1 MSHPPWPG
9 SEHQA
14 FHSRVEHCSAPGK
27 RCAPNLPGSLTRSL
41 SRRLGVDATTAM
53 RVALLYGDME
63 WLAGG
68 DSQVRYSA
76 SDYARRQ
83 GMHRNTIHADIKR
96 LVAIGA
102 IRLDCDRA
110 NSITVDLLGLF
121 PTEQE
126 IEALALPSGNPCSPE
141 QQALPPSTASPLPFG
156 AATPCWPDEPP
167 LADDHSKP
175 CLPGQQGLPTTTA
188 TPLLVGTAT
197 PCWPDEPPHAHQGS
211 NPLLHGAATIEKGF
225 KTLQKRRT
233 GRREEAHQQQATDS
247 PDVQQE
253 PIQGQEDP
261 EASEGV
267 VASPPGEASEPES
280 LQCRETWSAERLAA
294 SRSPGLNHAHSRPN
308 PASPSRPCSH
318 QKPLAEPEVAASQAS
333 AGRTAGPAS
342 ARAAGHGPA
351 IASHRPTTA
360 NHGPVTAEP
369 ALSPK
374 ETAASPETSAALL
387 DRLLEAYRASKPAE
401 WPSPSA
407 LTLTPGRKGKLQAA
421 LRYAGGTDAL
431 VRRVEA
437 ALAHVPPWYRATY
450 PVRPDGSP
458 RPAHQFFDVLF
469 RATGDEREG
478 GLEAWHVF
486 AWSEAGS
493 REPLASAGD
502 RSPGSGAGSG
512 APAEPPPETDLER
525 ARRLFIWDSPSWRLR
540 AIEAF
545 ELPMSERRRLI
556 GLLEALGDGYPGAAA
571 YQFPDPPEPAPA
583 DPATGPQEAAKSA
596 RPGPHEHLEPFSP

>member
-1 MSHPPWPG
+1 MPPPP
-9 SEHQA
+9 
-14 FHSRVEHCSAPGK
+14 SAPGK

-41 SRRLGVDATTAM
+41 SCRLRVDATTAM

-63 WLAGG
+63 WLASGA
-68 DSQVRYSA
+68 SQVRYSA

-96 LVAIGA
+96 LAAIGA

-121 PTEQE
+121 PTEQDP
-126 IEALALPSGNPCSPE
+126 EALAFPSGNPCSQE
-141 QQALPPSTASPLPFG
+141 QQALPPSTASSLPFG

-167 LADDHSKP
+167 VAHDHSNP
-175 CLPGQQGLPTTTA
+175 CFPEQQGLPTTTA

-197 PCWPDEPPHAHQGS
+197 PCWADEPPHVHQGS

-225 KTLQKRRT
+225 KTLEKGIT

-261 EASEGV
+261 GASDGA
-267 VASPPGEASEPES
+267 VASPLGEASEPEP
-280 LQCRETWSAERLAA
+280 LQGRETWSAERLAA
-294 SRSPGLNHAHSRPN
+294 SRSPGLNQAPSRPN
-308 PASPSRPCSH
+308 LASPSRPCS
-318 QKPLAEPEVAASQAS
+318 QRKPLAEPEVAASQAS

-342 ARAAGHGPA
+342 ARAAGQGPGT
-351 IASHRPTTA
+351 ASHRPNSA
-360 NHGPVTAEP
+360 SHGPGIAEP
-369 ALSPK
+369 ALSPHN
-374 ETAASPETSAALL
+374 EPTASPETSAALL
-387 DRLLEAYRASKPAE
+387 DRLLGAYRASKPAE

-450 PVRPDGSP
+450 PVRPDGSR

-486 AWSEAGS
+486 SWSEAGS
-493 REPLASAGD
+493 REPLAASGD
-502 RSPGSGAGSG
+502 RLGPSGGSRGGGLTGSG
-512 APAEPPPETDLER
+512 APAETPPETDLER
-525 ARRLFIWDSPSWRLR
+525 ARRLFIWDTPSWRLR
-540 AIEAF
+540 AIEAY

-556 GLLEALGDGYPGAAA
+556 GLLEALGD
-571 YQFPDPPEPAPA
+571 
-583 DPATGPQEAAKSA
+583 
-596 RPGPHEHLEPFSP
+596 